1 MEETHSRLAKAAFA
15 ASVAEALT
23 FPMDLVKTRF
33 QLETSA
39 QRGWRGKVESVAQ
52 VVRERGYIRGFY
64 SGSPAAILRHV
75 PYTATRI
82 ATFEGL
88 RERLGHEPR
97 LLETLAIGFSAGA
110 IGQFVSTPFDVVK
123 IRLIS
128 DASKAPHLQRY
139 HGVWDAFV
147 KIYSEKGVLGM
158 WKGSSIAVQRAAL
171 VNLGELSTYDVV
183 KRKLIQTTSLT
194 EDDSRT
200 HILSS
205 LSSGFCSSF
214 ISTPADVLKTRMMN
228 DTSRSYSSSIQCL
241 KDCVSSEGIRG
252 LYKGF
257 FPTWAR
263 LGPWQLTFWVVY
275 ERLKAIH
282 A

>member
-23 FPMDLVKTRF
+23 FPMDLIKTRL
-33 QLETSA
+33 QLETSV
-39 QRGWRGKVESVAQ
+39 QKGWRGKVESVAQ
-52 VVRERGYIRGFY
+52 VVRERGYIRGLY
-64 SGSPAAILRHV
+64 SGASAAILRHA

-97 LLETLAIGFSAGA
+97 ILETLAMGFSAGA

-139 HGVWDAFV
+139 QGVWDAFV
-147 KIYSEKGVLGM
+147 KIYAEKGVLGM

-183 KRKLIQTTSLT
+183 KRKLMQTTSLAG
-194 EDDSRT
+194 DDSRT
-200 HILSS
+200 HIVSS
-205 LSSGFCSSF
+205 LLSGFCSSF
-214 ISTPADVLKTRMMN
+214 ISTPADVVKTRMMN

-241 KDCVSSEGIRG
+241 KECVSSEGIRG
-252 LYKGF
+252 IYKGF
-257 FPTWAR
+257 LTTWAR

-275 ERLKAIH
+275 ERLKTMH